1 MVNKVEKEKMGEVTF
16 SFSEAFQLSYQ
27 HVRKRPIRSFITFA
41 SITLGITFTVVLFMM
56 NALQATQA
64 SENIGSH
71 QYWLVIISLSV
82 TVISI
87 TNSML
92 IAVNERNREIGTMK
106 CLGALDRHILKI
118 FLTEALII
126 SIAGGI
132 SGFIIGAMVSL
143 ISGIIQLGVDVVLK
157 ATLSNIF
164 SLFLLAITLSISLS
178 VIATLYPAY
187 RAAKLNP
194 VNALRY
200 EI

>member
-1 MVNKVEKEKMGEVTF
+1 
-16 SFSEAFQLSYQ
+16 
-27 HVRKRPIRSFITFA
+27 
-41 SITLGITFTVVLFMM
+41 MM
-56 NALQATQA
+56 NALQATQV
-64 SENIGSH
+64 SENIGSS

-106 CLGALDRHILKI
+106 CLGALDRHILKL
-118 FLTEALII
+118 FLTESLII
-126 SIAGGI
+126 SLAGGI
-132 SGFIIGAMVSL
+132 SGFIIGTVVSL
-143 ISGIIQLGVDVVLK
+143 ISGSIQLGVDVVLK

-164 SLFLLAITLSISLS
+164 SIFLLSITLSISLS
-178 VIATLYPAY
+178 AIATLYPAY

>member
-1 MVNKVEKEKMGEVTF
+1 MVNKIEKEKMGEVTF
-16 SFSEAFQLSYQ
+16 SFSEALQLSYQ
-27 HVRKRPIRSFITFA
+27 HIRKRPTRSFITLA

-106 CLGALDRHILKI
+106 CLGALDQHILKL

-132 SGFIIGAMVSL
+132 SGFIIGTMVSF
-143 ISGIIQLGVDVVLK
+143 ISGSIQLGISVVLN
-157 ATLSNIF
+157 AMLSNIF
-164 SLFLLAITLSISLS
+164 SLFLVSITLSISLS
-178 VIATLYPAY
+178 VVATLYPAY